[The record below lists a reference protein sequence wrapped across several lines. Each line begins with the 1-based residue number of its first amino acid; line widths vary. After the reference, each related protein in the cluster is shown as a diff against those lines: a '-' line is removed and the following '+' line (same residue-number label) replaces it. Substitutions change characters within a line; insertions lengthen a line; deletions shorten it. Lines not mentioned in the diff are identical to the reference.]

1 MTMAFWEPVS
11 RRLSSWAKELS
22 RFSPA
27 NLKKAAGTKVNDLIL
42 KELGRSKE
50 RVGELEK
57 KYPSADAKEKAQRL
71 IDGKKAIASTVGGVS
86 GVFGLASVPADLLLM
101 TYLQL
106 VLLVDIATLYKAN
119 LKSDRGRTE
128 LLDVLGYANGVGP
141 FQRAGPKMLGSIA
154 GKLLEKGG
162 LSTFGRALPLVA
174 APITAYL
181 NNQHIQAVGEEAVR
195 FYEGSGKAQKKSSD
209 RRRGAEA

>member
-1 MTMAFWEPVS
+1 MAFWDPVTERAKS
-11 RRLSSWAKELS
+11 FTKELK

-27 NLKKAAGTKVNDLIL
+27 NLRKLVDMRVNDVIL
-42 KELGRSKE
+42 KELARSKE
-50 RVGELEK
+50 RVADMEK
-57 KYPSADAKEKAQRL
+57 RYPSADPREKAQRL

-86 GVFGLASVPADLLLM
+86 GVFGLVSIPADLLVM

-119 LKSDRGRTE
+119 VKSDRGRTE
-128 LLDVLGYANGVGP
+128 LLDVLGYSNGVGT
-141 FQRAGPKMLGSIA
+141 FQRAGPKMLGTIA

-162 LSTFGRALPLVA
+162 MATIGRALPLVA

-181 NNQHIQAVGEEAVR
+181 NNQQIQAVGEEAVR
-195 FYEGSGKAQKKSSD
+195 FYEGFSKAQRKSE
-209 RRRGAEA
+209 RRSGAEA